1 MTPTPSRPSF
11 RSLQSGR
18 RATGDELIANLFEA
32 MHELHFTRDVI
43 EGGDYVLSL
52 ALDMIPSRAGL
63 LHLYDI
69 DRREYVIAGASG
81 TGAEALLNRRTAES
95 DPLFTNAM
103 RKRRAL
109 VFADARSEETTAT
122 AERFVLLGGA
132 ISVIVSPI
140 MKGGRFLGV
149 LELMNP
155 LDNIAF
161 TEDEGNAI
169 DYLSEQF
176 GEFVATRGTQL
187 DPDRI
192 TRSVPPTEQ
201 A

>member
-11 RSLQSGR
+11 RSLQGGR

-43 EGGDYVLSL
+43 EGGDYVLAL
-52 ALDMIPSRAGL
+52 ALEMIPSRAGL

-69 DRREYVIAGASG
+69 DRREYVVACVSG
-81 TGAEALLNRRTAES
+81 SGAEALLNRRFAES
-95 DPLFTNAM
+95 EPLFAAAM

-109 VFADARSEETTAT
+109 VFADARSEETTAS
-122 AERFVLLGGA
+122 AERFVMLGGA
-132 ISVIVSPI
+132 VSVIVSPV

-155 LDNIAF
+155 VDNIAF
-161 TEDEGNAI
+161 SDDEGNAI

-192 TRSVPPTEQ
+192 ARSIPPTG
-201 A
+201 

>member
-1 MTPTPSRPSF
+1 
-11 RSLQSGR
+11 
-18 RATGDELIANLFEA
+18 

-69 DRREYVIAGASG
+69 DRREYVVACVSG
-81 TGAEALLNRRTAES
+81 TGTEALLNHRIAEN
-95 DPLFTNAM
+95 DPLFDRAM
-103 RKRRAL
+103 RNRRAL
-109 VFADARSEETTAT
+109 VFADARAEETTASS
-122 AERFVLLGGA
+122 ERFVLLGGPV
-132 ISVIVSPI
+132 SVIVSPV

-155 LDNIAF
+155 LDGVPF
-161 TEDEGNAI
+161 TEEEGNAI
-169 DYLSEQF
+169 DYLSEQL

-192 TRSVPPTEQ
+192 TRSVPPTGPAEG
-201 A
+201 

>member
-1 MTPTPSRPSF
+1 
-11 RSLQSGR
+11 
-18 RATGDELIANLFEA
+18 
-32 MHELHFTRDVI
+32 MHELQFTRDVI

-52 ALDMIPSRAGL
+52 ALEMIPSKAGL

-69 DRREYVIAGASG
+69 DRREYVVACVAGP
-81 TGAEALLNRRTAES
+81 GADALLNRRFAES
-95 DPLFTNAM
+95 EQLFASAM

-109 VFADARSEETTAT
+109 VFSDARSEESTAS
-122 AERFVLLGGA
+122 AERFVVLGGA
-132 ISVIVSPI
+132 VSVIVSPI
-140 MKGGRFLGV
+140 LKGGRFLGV

-155 LDNIAF
+155 LDGVPF

-176 GEFVATRGTQL
+176 GEFVASRGTQL

-192 TRSVPPTEQ
+192 ARSVPPTGLT
-201 A
+201 